1 MTAGQ
6 TAAQA
11 SPPTMSPAQP
21 RLLLAIAALLTVGVY
36 AIGMTAGMR
45 QAIVFG
51 LGAWL
56 GYILYRSK
64 FGFAGA
70 WRAFIV
76 SRDAAGIRAQMLC
89 VAVAMAAIVPLLAL
103 GTFAGQPMTGL
114 YSPIG
119 VSLVVGA
126 ALFGFGMQLGGGC
139 GSGCLYGAGGGDTRI
154 WLTLVF
160 FVAGATWGTAD
171 FPWWDSLPA
180 FQIVRLQDR
189 FGVIGTVAVQLIG
202 LAAIAAAASLIER
215 KIERT
220 KSTGAWPL
228 ALGAV
233 LLGLSNAI
241 VLVVA
246 GHPWSVTFGFSL
258 WGAKILAWFGV
269 SVATWEFWTWSG
281 PAAALA
287 APIAANSIS
296 TLDFGLVLGAALA
309 AALAGRLNP
318 HWKFPLRAI
327 AASVVGGLAMG
338 YGARLGFGCNI
349 GALVGGIASGSLHG
363 WVWLV
368 CAFAGSVAGV
378 RARPY
383 FGLAR

>member
-1 MTAGQ
+1 L
-6 TAAQA
+6 AA
-11 SPPTMSPAQP
+11 AQP
-21 RLLLAIAALLTVGVY
+21 RLLLAVAGALAAGLYT
-36 AIGMTAGMR
+36 IGTSAGLR
-45 QAIVFG
+45 QAILFG

-56 GYILYRSK
+56 GYVLYRSK

-76 SRDAAGIRAQMLC
+76 SRDAGGVRAQMLC

-103 GTFAGQPMTGL
+103 GTFAGQPLAGL

-180 FQIVRLQDR
+180 FDIVRLQDR
-189 FGVIGTVAVQLIG
+189 LGILGTVVVQLIG
-202 LAAIAAAASLIER
+202 LAAVAVAATLLERRTGLAPPAAHRLD
-215 KIERT
+215 
-220 KSTGAWPL
+220 TGVELFGVAPWPL

-241 VLVVA
+241 VLAVA

-258 WGAKILAWFGV
+258 WGAKILALF
-269 SVATWEFWTWSG
+269 SVPVAAWEFWTWSG

-287 APIAANSIS
+287 APLVANSIS
-296 TLDFGLVLGAALA
+296 TLDVGLVLGAALG
-309 AALAGRLNP
+309 AALAGQFNP
-318 HWKFPLRAI
+318 SWNIPPRAV

-363 WVWLV
+363 WVWLA